1 MAPGGDRDAGD
12 TRFSPLFLL
21 GSCPLCYRKSHTIL
35 RGKRCCLPFPLTPG
49 SPGLGCEGTE
59 ATERGGQRAA
69 REERQA
75 GGEGAGLRETRRQQG
90 GCHSLQFISSEASSQ
105 STNWLQRLEFPMQ
118 VPSRQRNSPTPQAVS
133 RTAPT
138 PRPSGQSPPCGGQ
151 ETPGQSSRSKA
162 PAQAPR
168 RAC

>member
-1 MAPGGDRDAGD
+1 MQVTLGSLHTSSRGAALCVIGSRTVSFGGRDAVYP
-12 TRFSPLFLL
+12 FHSP
-21 GSCPLCYRKSHTIL
+21 
-35 RGKRCCLPFPLTPG
+35 PG

-59 ATERGGQRAA
+59 ATERGGQRTA

-75 GGEGAGLRETRRQQG
+75 GGEGAGLRETRRQRG

-133 RTAPT
+133 RTAPS
-138 PRPSGQSPPCGGQ
+138 PRLSGQSPPRGGQ
-151 ETPGQSSRSKA
+151 ETPGQNSRSKA